1 MKHSVNHED
10 NKDKKLPNSQVK
22 ANDCHQSHSFLA
34 QICTK
39 SFSGPIPH
47 LGSSQRS
54 PDPLAGKVGGEGE
67 RKGSEGRGRM
77 GRQGKG
83 GEVASSYI

>member
-1 MKHSVNHED
+1 MHQIVQRPHTPLGELTA
-10 NKDKKLPNSQVK
+10 LP
-22 ANDCHQSHSFLA
+22 
-34 QICTK
+34 
-39 SFSGPIPH
+39 
-47 LGSSQRS
+47 R
-54 PDPLAGKVGGEGE
+54 PLAGKVGGEGE